1 MIPNEGDVLLAYMA
15 WRRWKARRQKRPF
28 YEFNCPRIWIWRKP
42 NEEYL
47 LPQNMDKML
56 VFNIYYE

>member
-1 MIPNEGDVLLAYMA
+1 MIPNEGDVYQLA
-15 WRRWKARRQKRPF
+15 WLGDNGKQEDRRDLF
-28 YEFNCPRIWIWRKP
+28 MTLNCPRIWIWRKP

-56 VFNIYYE
+56 VFNLL